1 MGTSQ
6 SLNLKTTPNW
16 SSAKKAMT
24 TIVRHRN
31 EVTQPMVRN
40 FLRQLSRAIITDSR
54 KRPKTDLVI

>member
-40 FLRQLSRAIITDSR
+40 FLRQLCISPLQR
-54 KRPKTDLVI
+54 KVLTH